1 MGTVTKA
8 LELLDHFSAL
18 RSEIGLGDFVR
29 LTGRDKATVHRHLAE
44 LEQNGFLEQD
54 AVSRA
59 YRIGPALLR
68 LAAVREA
75 AFPVRRLLRP
85 IVTDLAEAV
94 GELAHATLLQ
104 GHMLSPVFHADPLR
118 HGTQV
123 SFDEAEKL
131 PLHATASG
139 LAVLAFAGA
148 ELTDRVLAQTLVA
161 MTPKTITDPDTL
173 RHLIAEVQRTGFS
186 QLDSAFDKEVASQG
200 APLFGQGGQV
210 IGAMA
215 VAVPRVRATPQTLAG
230 ITPKLQAA
238 ARAATLSLGGRYPNF
253 PLSDSPA
260 VALSQAE

>member
-104 GHMLSPVFHADPLR
+104 GCLLYTSP
-118 HGTQV
+118 
-123 SFDEAEKL
+123 S
-131 PLHATASG
+131 
-139 LAVLAFAGA
+139 
-148 ELTDRVLAQTLVA
+148 
-161 MTPKTITDPDTL
+161 
-173 RHLIAEVQRTGFS
+173 
-186 QLDSAFDKEVASQG
+186 
-200 APLFGQGGQV
+200 
-210 IGAMA
+210 
-215 VAVPRVRATPQTLAG
+215 PR
-230 ITPKLQAA
+230 
-238 ARAATLSLGGRYPNF
+238 
-253 PLSDSPA
+253 D
-260 VALSQAE
+260 